1 MMRRNASRIVLA
13 CVVVL
18 GSACSADVKDERVTE
33 ENKTTLFGQI
43 RNSRDLTVEEVGLL
57 QAFVVR
63 NGLGD
68 VLAGKTRE
76 LPVGM
81 TIGDMIEDQRTWVA
95 DQQKQGGDEKE
106 RAARARAEDERLRQ
120 ELLRAVTV
128 TVVEKGFKS
137 EAFQDVITFNVMYQ
151 NKSGKDIR
159 GFKGSILFSDL
170 FEVEITPFMISED
183 EPLASGAT
191 KRQAWTL
198 KYNQFI
204 DNHVKLRNTAL
215 DSLKIEWRPQVILFA
230 DGTSV
235 EVKSAS

>member
-1 MMRRNASRIVLA
+1 MVRNASRIVLT
-13 CVVVL
+13 CLVVL
-18 GSACSADVKDERVTE
+18 GSACGGHVKDERVTDD
-33 ENKTTLFGQI
+33 NKSTLFEQI
-43 RNSRDLTVEEVGLL
+43 KDSHDLTVEEVGLL
-57 QAFVVR
+57 HAFVMR

-68 VLAGKTRE
+68 VLAGKTRD

-81 TIGDMIEDQRTWVA
+81 TVGDMIEDQRAWVA
-95 DQQKQGGDEKE
+95 RQQMKGADD
-106 RAARARAEDERLRQ
+106 ARARAEEERQRK
-120 ELLRAVTV
+120 ELLQAVTV

-137 EAFQDVITFNVMYQ
+137 EEFQDYVTINVMYQ

-170 FEVEITPFMISED
+170 FEVQITPFTISED
-183 EPLASGAT
+183 EPLAAGAT
-191 KRQAWTL
+191 KRQEWTL

-204 DNHVKLRNTAL
+204 DNHVKLRNTSL
-215 DSLKIEWRPQVILFA
+215 DSLRIEWKPQVILFA

>member
-1 MMRRNASRIVLA
+1 MLRNASRIVLA
-13 CVVVL
+13 CLVVL
-18 GSACSADVKDERVTE
+18 GSACGGNVKNERVTE
-33 ENKTTLFGQI
+33 ENKTTLFDEI
-43 RNSRDLTVEEVGLL
+43 KDSRDLTVEEVGLL
-57 QAFVVR
+57 QAFVMR
-63 NGLGD
+63 NGFGD
-68 VLAGKTRE
+68 VLAGKTRD

-95 DQQKQGGDEKE
+95 DQQKKGADD
-106 RAARARAEDERLRQ
+106 ARARAEEERQRK
-120 ELLRAVTV
+120 ELLQAVTV

-137 EAFQDVITFNVMYQ
+137 GEFQDYVTINVMYQ

-170 FEVEITPFMISED
+170 FDVEITPFSISED
-183 EPLASGAT
+183 EPLPAGAT
-191 KRQAWTL
+191 KRQEWTL